1 MSDALRLCFE
11 WRIQTL
17 PAHYVPCVSLLFWYL
32 PPQQTHSGGQVHTGE
47 VELSGILAHEL
58 QASMQ
63 KKKRSETYENKSP
76 SDRSPGFPLQGLE
89 GFSSS
94 SLPLSSY
101 CDDYMKSP

>member
-63 KKKRSETYENKSP
+63 KKKGVRRMRIRVLQTGALVFHFKVWKASVLHPCPSP
-76 SDRSPGFPLQGLE
+76 VIV
-89 GFSSS
+89 
-94 SLPLSSY
+94 
-101 CDDYMKSP
+101 MIT